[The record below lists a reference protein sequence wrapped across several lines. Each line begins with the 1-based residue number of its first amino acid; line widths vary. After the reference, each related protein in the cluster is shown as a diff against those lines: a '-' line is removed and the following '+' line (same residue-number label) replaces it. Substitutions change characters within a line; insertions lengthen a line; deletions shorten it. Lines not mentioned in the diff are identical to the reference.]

1 MNRRLP
7 VAGLGGMQYNQRMKL
22 IQQRF
27 EIDSEQAGDRLDQV
41 LHRLLP
47 DYSRSRIQQWIQQG
61 FVCLNQTGCK
71 PRQKVHDGDVVDLDV
86 PRQTETADLA
96 EPLEFEILH
105 EDAALFVVNKPAGL
119 VVHPAAGHR
128 DGTLVNGL
136 LALDADLA
144 QLPRAGIVHRLDKDT
159 TGVMVVA
166 RTLAAH
172 AWLVARLQAREVSR
186 EYLAI
191 CRGVV
196 TAGRRIA
203 TGIARH
209 PRERKKMS
217 VQAGGKPAI
226 TEFEVLRRF
235 RHYSLLRV
243 RLETGR
249 THQIRV
255 HLAHLHHPLVGDP
268 VYGGRGRV
276 AAGVAPA
283 LAAQIDGFR
292 RQALH
297 AERLRFVHPSS
308 REPVEFSAPP
318 PADFAALLAALET
331 HD

>member
-1 MNRRLP
+1 
-7 VAGLGGMQYNQRMKL
+7 MQYNQRMKL
-22 IQQRF
+22 IQQRI
-27 EIDSEQAGDRLDQV
+27 EIDREHAGDRLDQV

-47 DYSRSRIQQWIQQG
+47 DYSRNRIQQWIQQG
-61 FVCLNQTGCK
+61 FVCLNQAGCK

-86 PRQTETADLA
+86 PEQVETGDRPQ
-96 EPLEFEILH
+96 PLEFEVLH
-105 EDAALFVVNKPAGL
+105 RDDALFVINKPAGL

-136 LALDADLA
+136 LALDPNLA

-166 RTLAAH
+166 RTLVAH
-172 AWLVARLQAREVSR
+172 AWLVERLQAREVTR

-196 TAGRRIA
+196 TAGRRIE

-209 PRERKKMS
+209 SRDRKKMS
-217 VQAGGKPAI
+217 VQARGKPAI
-226 TEFEVLRRF
+226 TQLEVLRRF
-235 RHYSLLRV
+235 RHHSLLRL

-255 HLAHLHHPLVGDP
+255 HLAHIRYPLVGDP

-276 AAGVAPA
+276 AAGVSPE
-283 LAAQIDGFR
+283 LAVLIEGFG

-297 AERLRFVHPSS
+297 AERLQFIHPES
-308 REPVEFSAPP
+308 REAAEFTAPP
-318 PADFAALLAALET
+318 PADFAALLAGLEK

>member
-1 MNRRLP
+1 
-7 VAGLGGMQYNQRMKL
+7 MQYNQRMKL
-22 IQQRF
+22 IQQRI
-27 EIDSEQAGDRLDQV
+27 EIDREHAGDRLDQV

-47 DYSRSRIQQWIQQG
+47 DYSRNRIQQWIQQG
-61 FVCLNQTGCK
+61 FVCLNQADCK

-86 PRQTETADLA
+86 PEQVETGDRPQ
-96 EPLEFEILH
+96 PLEFEVLH
-105 EDAALFVVNKPAGL
+105 RDAALFVINKPAGL

-136 LALDADLA
+136 LALDPKLA

-172 AWLVARLQAREVSR
+172 AWLVERLQAREVTR

-191 CRGVV
+191 CRGAV
-196 TAGRRIA
+196 TAGRRIE

-209 PRERKKMS
+209 PRDRKKMS
-217 VQAGGKPAI
+217 VQARGKSAI
-226 TEFEVLRRF
+226 TRLEVLRRF
-235 RHYSLLRV
+235 RHHSLLRL

-255 HLAHLHHPLVGDP
+255 HLAHIRYPLVGDP

-276 AAGVAPA
+276 AAGVAPE
-283 LAAQIDGFR
+283 LAALIEGFD

-297 AERLRFVHPSS
+297 AERLRFIHPES
-308 REPVEFSAPP
+308 REAAEFTAPP
-318 PADFAALLAALET
+318 PADFAALLAGLEK